1 MTEWAAMVEATT
13 PGDYLRSVRVADTL
27 GHFQRYLNATF
38 YGSEAISPKTEAE
51 VADLIAEFM
60 TNVFRGVVVIKEG
73 QSAWMCFT
81 GAWGRNKRRGY
92 HNNTKQVADEYVPPQ
107 RRGDGQV

>member
-1 MTEWAAMVEATT
+1 MVTNTT
-13 PGDYLRSVRVADTL
+13 PGDYLRSVRPAETL
-27 GHFQRYLNATF
+27 GHFQNYLQATF
-38 YGSEAISPKTEAE
+38 FGREATTPKTEAE

-60 TNVFRGVVVIKEG
+60 INVFRGQVRIKEG

-92 HNNTKQVADEYVPPQ
+92 HNNTEQVADEYVPPQ
-107 RRGDGQV
+107 RRA

>member
-1 MTEWAAMVEATT
+1 MVTATT
-13 PGDYLRSVRVADTL
+13 PGDHLRAVRAAETL

-38 YGSEAISPKTEAE
+38 YGQEASSPKTEAE

-60 TNVFRGVVVIKEG
+60 TNVFRGQVTIKEG

-81 GAWGRNKRRGY
+81 GAWGRNKRRGF
-92 HNNTKQVADEYVPPQ
+92 HDNTAQVADDYVPPQ
-107 RRGDGQV
+107 WRA